1 MKVKYFI
8 YLFAVVLVTIA
19 VNLKD
24 RRNQDLNLVANIE
37 AFSAACDPEIDA
49 TLEPYFELKFYSY
62 WIGELGK
69 PTRIP
74 CCMRNDSQY
83 SGCARGLDRC
93 KK

>member
-49 TLEPYFELKFYSY
+49 TLEPYYLLSHKLF
-62 WIGELGK
+62 WIGEYDR
-69 PTRIP
+69 PTQIP
-74 CCMRNDSQY
+74 CCEKSDSQY

-93 KK
+93 N